1 MSHQVSIIWS
11 NLLQKAIWGEER
23 FHRVAESIKSLQSL
37 HHQTSQSLKSAQDHN
52 RCIDEW
58 LNGVGFRPF
67 QQMRAQEMEEQWEVV
82 ESGSKK
88 IEGELSD
95 IQDKSRS
102 LRTFLEQVERA
113 LQSKSISSADRDH
126 LSGHLKE
133 FSDAL
138 LALDR
143 HLKSVHALQESSQN
157 LHIRTQELYQ
167 SVQQDQNILDE
178 LSSSIESVQEDL

>member
-11 NLLQKAIWGEER
+11 NLLQKALWGGDR

-67 QQMRAQEMEEQWEVV
+67 QQMRAQEMEEQWEVI

-88 IEGELSD
+88 IERELSD
-95 IQDKSRS
+95 IAAKQVIQKLKLFFNFSVLS
-102 LRTFLEQVERA
+102 LNVLSMC
-113 LQSKSISSADRDH
+113 LSISRFIAR
-126 LSGHLKE
+126 
-133 FSDAL
+133 
-138 LALDR
+138 
-143 HLKSVHALQESSQN
+143 
-157 LHIRTQELYQ
+157 
-167 SVQQDQNILDE
+167 
-178 LSSSIESVQEDL
+178 SI